1 MIAIDYY
8 RNYCPNGRPLLLLAW
23 LGTAWS
29 IGGHRIGAA
38 AWRLRLLGGLRDL
51 LVRAPFFFL
60 DDAAKACQA
69 ATRTYVALGFL
80 LCRSLMRMR

>member
-29 IGGHRIGAA
+29 IGDGGHRIALARAA
-38 AWRLRLLGGLRDL
+38 AA
-51 LVRAPFFFL
+51 RAPFFFL
-60 DDAAKACQA
+60 DDVRCRGLSGSYV
-69 ATRTYVALGFL
+69 RT
-80 LCRSLMRMR
+80 